1 MQHRS
6 HRPAPAATYL
16 RHFVLAA
23 LLGSAA
29 TAMGQSDA
37 NLVASS
43 AERHYAVPLFVA
55 TTDPAREG
63 LLRIINRSDHAGV
76 VEVHAIDDAGVRVG
90 SVALALEAGAVH
102 HLHPR
107 DLERGAQDYGGVGAG
122 HGDWRLELVTALD
135 IAPLAY
141 VRNAA
146 GGVSHVDAVSI
157 VNNGGICEIP
167 FFNPAGHR
175 PEHSRLRLTNPGSE
189 PAWVTIA
196 GLDDAGLRAPGGD
209 VRLTVPPG
217 ATRTVTADELE
228 SGAVDLDG
236 RLGEGTGRWRLSVSS
251 SAHVDVV
258 NLLVDSTGGLSV
270 PGGCEPPAT
279 PGYPGN
285 VVVHHDAGP
294 WGADSYRPG
303 DAGIVGDTLRVT
315 VSYGGGCADHAF
327 TLVLADAFQMMDP
340 PRLPATLAHQANGDP
355 CEAWLTETLEFDLTP
370 LKELHGGTGTVVLAL
385 VFADGT
391 ERELRYTF

>member
-23 LLGSAA
+23 LLGCAA
-29 TAMGQSDA
+29 AMAHSDA
-37 NLVASS
+37 KLGDASV
-43 AERHYAVPLFVA
+43 ERHYLVPLFVSTA
-55 TTDPAREG
+55 NPAREG

-76 VEVHAIDDAGVRVG
+76 VEIHAVDDAGTRLG
-90 SVALALEAGAVH
+90 PATLALEAGAVY
-102 HLHPR
+102 HLHPG
-107 DLERGAQDYGGVGAG
+107 DLEWGGQDHGGVGGG

-146 GGVSHVDAVSI
+146 GGVSPVDAVSI
-157 VNNGGICEIP
+157 AHDDLACEIP
-167 FFNPAGHR
+167 FFNPAGDQS
-175 PEHSRLRLTNPGSE
+175 EHSRLRLTNPGPE
-189 PAWVTIA
+189 PALVTIA
-196 GLDDAGLRAPGGD
+196 GRDDTGLPAPGGD

-228 SGAVDLDG
+228 SGAADLDG
-236 RLGEGTGRWRLSVSS
+236 RLGDGTGRWRLSVSS
-251 SAHVDVV
+251 SAQVDVV

-270 PGGCEPPAT
+270 PGGCEPPAK

-370 LKELHGGTGTVVLAL
+370 LKELHGGTGTVALVL

>member
-1 MQHRS
+1 MQLRS
-6 HRPAPAATYL
+6 HRAAPTATHL
-16 RHFVLAA
+16 RQSVLAA
-23 LLGSAA
+23 LLGCAA
-29 TAMGQSDA
+29 AMAHSDA
-37 NLVASS
+37 KLGATSV
-43 AERHYAVPLFVA
+43 ERHYLVPLFVSTA
-55 TTDPAREG
+55 NPAREG

-76 VEVHAIDDAGVRVG
+76 VEIQAIDDAGTRLGPVT
-90 SVALALEAGAVH
+90 LALEAGAVH
-102 HLHPR
+102 HLHPG
-107 DLERGAQDYGGVGAG
+107 DLEWGDQDHGGVGG
-122 HGDWRLELVTALD
+122 GQGDWRLELVTALD

-157 VNNGGICEIP
+157 VNNGGICAIP
-167 FFNPAGHR
+167 FFNPSGHQ
-175 PEHSRLRLTNPGSE
+175 PEHSRLRLTNPGPE

-196 GLDDAGLRAPGGD
+196 GLDDAGLPAPDGD

-228 SGAVDLDG
+228 SGAADLEG
-236 RLGEGTGRWRLSVSS
+236 RLGDGTGRWRLSVSS

-258 NLLVDSTGGLSV
+258 NLLVDGTGGLSV

-294 WGADSYRPG
+294 WGTDSYQPG
-303 DAGIVGDTLRVT
+303 QLGIVDNTLRVT

-355 CEAWLTETLEFDLTP
+355 CEAWLTDTLEFDLTP
-370 LKELHGGTGTVVLAL
+370 LQELHGGTGTVVLAL
-385 VFADGT
+385 AFADGT